1 MTFTPGSPLN
11 DDDEDIRGGA
21 TEEQLNQAYKE
32 AKINEQKDPRTDEK
46 FLEERAKKKENKIKG
61 IDSSESML
69 DEEFEAQTELQKD
82 DPSAEQQF
90 TEANRG
96 FDILYEMGKTADKY
110 IGTKGAL
117 GELFDF
123 IKGKI
128 EGKDVEFP
136 VQLLLKEQKD
146 LPKDPTKAL
155 IPPVSQTNVITR
167 FFGEDISP
175 AGIEFLRGLVMIGD
189 KNKKKKKP
197 TPKEIREL
205 LGKGKSG
212 QQTLFSQLAESM
224 ITPEEAV
231 KQDTEEENNFNQ
243 KQYDIAKQ
251 FVFEDKPEQPFKVS
265 KQDVRKLKQQ
275 ARKPLKLIDVK
286 RVQAKL
292 NDPNITDEVVL
303 NYFQDAKRSELGY
316 GGTAGTIDFLND
328 MMDGPPGSLKKG
340 FTSVDEFLANSSTA
354 FGSFD
359 DILEDMSFR
368 LETPITKEK
377 LQSLLDGTETYTF
390 QTARMKTLG
399 EPPIV
404 MNDAKSLTQAYF
416 ARLTALD
423 DIGVFEKGHIHA
435 VDQIVERYL
444 NEGIENTASFKDNT
458 APEISRSIYKLVGG
472 EDNFN
477 ALFDEVRDYRVQGIT
492 DEDLKFAQVYAGNRT
507 RKADQDLDRIVNS
520 IFGVEPDLESSLL
533 SYVYPE
539 KSLNNLVASDMKF
552 TFAKIFTAEFDALI
566 QNVVDLGGK
575 PENLGVN
582 TLQSFRNQAL
592 KTAFE
597 TIPPDLSKNMGNML
611 AEYLRLNKIDVV
623 DDKGDPRF

>member
-1 MTFTPGSPLN
+1 MELKKRSGGIAGGGGE
-11 DDDEDIRGGA
+11 DE
-21 TEEQLNQAYKE
+21 EE
-32 AKINEQKDPRTDEK
+32 
-46 FLEERAKKKENKIKG
+46 EEEEEKKKRN
-61 IDSSESML
+61 
-69 DEEFEAQTELQKD
+69 
-82 DPSAEQQF
+82 
-90 TEANRG
+90 
-96 FDILYEMGKTADKY
+96 
-110 IGTKGAL
+110 
-117 GELFDF
+117 
-123 IKGKI
+123 
-128 EGKDVEFP
+128 
-136 VQLLLKEQKD
+136 
-146 LPKDPTKAL
+146 
-155 IPPVSQTNVITR
+155 
-167 FFGEDISP
+167 
-175 AGIEFLRGLVMIGD
+175 
-189 KNKKKKKP
+189 P
-197 TPKEIREL
+197 TPSQMREL
-205 LGKGKSG
+205 LGTGKSG

-231 KQDTEEENNFNQ
+231 QQDTEEENNFNQ
-243 KQYDIAKQ
+243 KQYDLAKQ

-265 KQDVRKLKQQ
+265 KQDIRKLKQQ

-368 LETPITKEK
+368 LETPITKER
-377 LQSLLDGTETYTF
+377 LQNLLDGTETYTF
-390 QTARMKTLG
+390 QTARMRKKIPPA
-399 EPPIV
+399 PPIII
-404 MNDAKSLTQAYF
+404 NDAKSLTRAYF

-423 DIGVFEKGHIHA
+423 DIGVFEKGHINA

-477 ALFDEVRDYRVQGIT
+477 ALFNELRDYRVKGIT

-520 IFGVEPDLESSLL
+520 IFGTEPDLESSLI

-539 KSLNNLVASDMKF
+539 KSLNNLVAADMKV
-552 TFAKIFTAEFDALI
+552 TFAKIFTTDFDALI

-575 PENLGVN
+575 PENLGIN

-592 KTAFE
+592 QSAFQS
-597 TIPPDLSKNMGNML
+597 IPPDLSKDMGNML

-623 DDKGDPRF
+623 DEKGDLRK

>member
-1 MTFTPGSPLN
+1 MN
-11 DDDEDIRGGA
+11 EEEDIRGGA
-21 TEEQLNQAYKE
+21 TDEQINQAYKE
-32 AKINEQKDPRTDEK
+32 RLILDQQDPRTDEK
-46 FLEERAKKKENKIKG
+46 FLEERAKKNKIKG
-61 IDSSESML
+61 FDASESML
-69 DEEFEAQTELQKD
+69 DEEFEAQKQLQED
-82 DPSAEQQF
+82 DPTAEQQF

-96 FDILYEMGKTADKY
+96 FDILYEVGKTADKY
-110 IGTKGAL
+110 LGTKGAL

-123 IKGKI
+123 IKGKS
-128 EGKDVEFP
+128 EGRDVQFP

-175 AGIEFLRGLVMIGD
+175 NAIEFLKGLIMMD
-189 KNKKKKKP
+189 DKKKKRKRL
-197 TPKEIREL
+197 TPSQIREL

-275 ARKPLKLIDVK
+275 ARRPLKLIDVK

-354 FGSFD
+354 FGSFN

-377 LQSLLDGTETYTF
+377 LQNLLDGTETYTF
-390 QTARMKTLG
+390 QTARMRKKG
-399 EPPIV
+399 EPPIII
-404 MNDAKSLTQAYF
+404 NDAKSLTRAYF

-423 DIGVFEKGHIHA
+423 DIGVFEKGHINA

-492 DEDLKFAQVYAGNRT
+492 DKDLKFAQVYAGNRT

-539 KSLNNLVASDMKF
+539 KSLNNLVASDMKV
-552 TFAKIFTAEFDALI
+552 TFAKIFTKEFDELI
-566 QNVVDLGGK
+566 QNVIDLGGK

-597 TIPPDLSKNMGNML
+597 SMPPDLSKDMGNML

>member
-1 MTFTPGSPLN
+1 MN
-11 DDDEDIRGGA
+11 EEEDIRGGA
-21 TEEQLNQAYKE
+21 TDEQINQAYKE
-32 AKINEQKDPRTDEK
+32 RQILDQQDPRTDEK
-46 FLEERAKKKENKIKG
+46 FLEERAKKKEEEEKEEPDPSEGLAISIGNPISDALFLQKPGLAFQAGILRTITTKISK
-61 IDSSESML
+61 IPRVQQML
-69 DEEFEAQTELQKD
+69 TEAQEQLPSISQKGVED
-82 DPSAEQQF
+82 FKRQAASRVASIIQKLKDQF
-90 TEANRG
+90 P
-96 FDILYEMGKTADKY
+96 AD
-110 IGTKGAL
+110 
-117 GELFDF
+117 
-123 IKGKI
+123 
-128 EGKDVEFP
+128 DVE
-136 VQLLLKEQKD
+136 
-146 LPKDPTKAL
+146 
-155 IPPVSQTNVITR
+155 
-167 FFGEDISP
+167 
-175 AGIEFLRGLVMIGD
+175 GLVMELDKRSGGIAGGGGGD
-189 KNKKKKKP
+189 EEEEEEEKKKKNP
-197 TPKEIREL
+197 TPKQIRDL
-205 LGKGKSG
+205 LGKGESG

-231 KQDTEEENNFNQ
+231 QQDTEEENNFNQ
-243 KQYDIAKQ
+243 KQYDLAKQ
-251 FVFEDKPEQPFKVS
+251 FVFEDKPQQPFKVS
-265 KQDVRKLKQQ
+265 KQDIRKLKQQ

-292 NDPNITDEVVL
+292 NDPNITNEVVQ
-303 NYFQDAKRSELGY
+303 NYFEDAKRSELGY
-316 GGTAGTIDFLND
+316 GGTAGTIDFLNN
-328 MMDGPPGSLKKG
+328 MMDGPPGSFKKG

-390 QTARMKTLG
+390 QTARMRRKG
-399 EPPIV
+399 EAPILI
-404 MNDAKSLTQAYF
+404 NDAKSLTRAYF

-423 DIGVFEKGHIHA
+423 DIGVFEKGHINA

-444 NEGIENTASFKDNT
+444 NEGIVNTASFKDNT

-477 ALFDEVRDYRVQGIT
+477 ALFNELRDYRVEGIT

-520 IFGVEPDLESSLL
+520 IFGTEPDLESSLL

-539 KSLNNLVASDMKF
+539 KSLNNLVAPDMKV

-566 QNVVDLGGK
+566 QAVVDLGGK

-592 KTAFE
+592 RSAFQS
-597 TIPPDLSKNMGNML
+597 IPPDLSKDMGNML
-611 AEYLRLNKIDVV
+611 TEYLRLNKIDIV
-623 DDKGDPRF
+623 DDKGDLRF

>member
-1 MTFTPGSPLN
+1 MN
-11 DDDEDIRGGA
+11 EEEDIRGGA
-21 TEEQLNQAYKE
+21 TDEQINQAYKE
-32 AKINEQKDPRTDEK
+32 RLILDQQDPRTDEK
-46 FLEERAKKKENKIKG
+46 FLEERAKKNKIKG
-61 IDSSESML
+61 FDASESML
-69 DEEFEAQTELQKD
+69 DEEFEAQKQLQED
-82 DPSAEQQF
+82 DPTAEQQF

-96 FDILYEMGKTADKY
+96 FDILYEVGKTADKY
-110 IGTKGAL
+110 LGTKGAL

-123 IKGKI
+123 IKGKS
-128 EGKDVEFP
+128 EGRDVQFP

-175 AGIEFLRGLVMIGD
+175 NAIEFLKGLIMMD
-189 KNKKKKKP
+189 DKKKKKKRL
-197 TPKEIREL
+197 TPSQIREL

-275 ARKPLKLIDVK
+275 ARRPLKLIDVK

-354 FGSFD
+354 FGSFN

-377 LQSLLDGTETYTF
+377 LQNLLDGTETYTF
-390 QTARMKTLG
+390 QTARMRKKG
-399 EPPIV
+399 EPPIII
-404 MNDAKSLTQAYF
+404 NDAKSLTRAYF

-423 DIGVFEKGHIHA
+423 DIGVFEKGHINA

-492 DEDLKFAQVYAGNRT
+492 DKDLKFAQVYAGNRT

-539 KSLNNLVASDMKF
+539 KSLNNLVASDMKV
-552 TFAKIFTAEFDALI
+552 TFAKIFTKEFDELI
-566 QNVVDLGGK
+566 QNVIDLGGK

-597 TIPPDLSKNMGNML
+597 SMPPDLSKDMGNML

>member
-1 MTFTPGSPLN
+1 MN
-11 DDDEDIRGGA
+11 
-21 TEEQLNQAYKE
+21 EEEELKEELERYERQNQEAYDKE
-32 AKINEQKDPRTDEK
+32 VSGENFLKD
-46 FLEERAKKKENKIKG
+46 RAKKKEEEEEKQEPDPDEGIAGADFTFEQALLTRGRSLIGVGTAGIVRNIYTKISK
-61 IDSSESML
+61 IPKVQEML
-69 DEEFEAQTELQKD
+69 TEAQEQLPSISQKGV
-82 DPSAEQQF
+82 E
-90 TEANRG
+90 
-96 FDILYEMGKTADKY
+96 
-110 IGTKGAL
+110 
-117 GELFDF
+117 DF
-123 IKGKI
+123 KRQAASRVTSIIQK
-128 EGKDVEFP
+128 
-136 VQLLLKEQKD
+136 LKEQFPAD
-146 LPKDPTKAL
+146 DVEGL
-155 IPPVSQTNVITR
+155 IMELKKRSGGIAGGG
-167 FFGEDISP
+167 GED
-175 AGIEFLRGLVMIGD
+175 EEEEEEEE
-189 KNKKKKKP
+189 KKKRNP
-197 TPKEIREL
+197 TPSQMREL

-224 ITPEEAV
+224 ITPEQALQ
-231 KQDTEEENNFNQ
+231 QDTEEENIFNQ
-243 KQYDIAKQ
+243 KQYDLAKQ
-251 FVFEDKPEQPFKVS
+251 FTFEAKDPKPFKVS
-265 KQDVRKLKQQ
+265 KQDIRKLKQQ

-368 LETPITKEK
+368 LETPITKER
-377 LQSLLDGTETYTF
+377 LQNLLDGTETYTF
-390 QTARMKTLG
+390 QTARMRKKIPP
-399 EPPIV
+399 EPPIII
-404 MNDAKSLTQAYF
+404 NDAKSLTRAYF

-423 DIGVFEKGHIHA
+423 DIGVFEKGHINA

-477 ALFDEVRDYRVQGIT
+477 ALFNELRDYRVEGIT

-520 IFGVEPDLESSLL
+520 IFGTEPDLESSLL

-539 KSLNNLVASDMKF
+539 KSLNNLVAPDMKV
-552 TFAKIFTAEFDALI
+552 TFAQIFTKEFDELI
-566 QNVVDLGGK
+566 QAVVDLGGK

-592 KTAFE
+592 QSAFQS
-597 TIPPDLSKNMGNML
+597 IPPDLSKDMGNML
-611 AEYLRLNKIDVV
+611 ADYLRLNKMDIV
-623 DDKGDPRF
+623 DEKGDLRK

>member
-1 MTFTPGSPLN
+1 MN
-11 DDDEDIRGGA
+11 EEEDIRGGA
-21 TEEQLNQAYKE
+21 TDEQLNQAYKE
-32 AKINEQKDPRTDEK
+32 AKINEQRDPRTDEK
-46 FLEERAKKKENKIKG
+46 FLEERAKQKEAEEEEQKEEPDPSEGVAGTDFSFEQALLTKGRSLLGVGTSAIVRNIYTKISKIDGVQNMITKAQEQLPSISQKGVDEFKQKAANRIAEIMKKLY
-61 IDSSESML
+61 DSSFDPETLRNAIGQDQSGGIGGGIGGGED
-69 DEEFEAQTELQKD
+69 DEEE
-82 DPSAEQQF
+82 
-90 TEANRG
+90 
-96 FDILYEMGKTADKY
+96 
-110 IGTKGAL
+110 
-117 GELFDF
+117 
-123 IKGKI
+123 
-128 EGKDVEFP
+128 
-136 VQLLLKEQKD
+136 
-146 LPKDPTKAL
+146 
-155 IPPVSQTNVITR
+155 
-167 FFGEDISP
+167 
-175 AGIEFLRGLVMIGD
+175 
-189 KNKKKKKP
+189 KKKKKRKP
-197 TPKEIREL
+197 TPKQIRDITGE
-205 LGKGKSG
+205 SG
-212 QQTLFSQLAESM
+212 QQTLFKEMAELLAAEQ

-275 ARKPLKLIDVK
+275 ARRPLKLIDVK

-328 MMDGPPGSLKKG
+328 MQDGPPGSLKKG

-390 QTARMKTLG
+390 QTARMRKKG

-404 MNDAKSLTQAYF
+404 INDAKSLTRAYF

-423 DIGVFEKGHIHA
+423 DIGVFEKGHINA

-492 DEDLKFAQVYAGNRT
+492 DEDLQFAQVYAGNRT
-507 RKADQDLDRIVNS
+507 RKADQDLDRIVNA

-539 KSLNNLVASDMKF
+539 KSLNNLVASDMKV

-575 PENLGVN
+575 PENLGVA

-592 KTAFE
+592 QAAFQS
-597 TIPPDLSKNMGNML
+597 IPPDLSKNMGNML

>member
-1 MTFTPGSPLN
+1 MTFTPGSPL

-21 TEEQLNQAYKE
+21 TDEQINQAYKE

-46 FLEERAKKKENKIKG
+46 FLEERAKKKEKIKG
-61 IDSSESML
+61 FDSSESML
-69 DEEFEAQTELQKD
+69 DEEFEAQKELQED

-96 FDILYEMGKTADKY
+96 FDILYEVGKTADKY
-110 IGTKGAL
+110 LGTKGAL

-123 IKGKI
+123 IKGKS
-128 EGKDVEFP
+128 EGRDVQFP

-175 AGIEFLRGLVMIGD
+175 NAIEFLKGLIMMD
-189 KNKKKKKP
+189 DKKKKRKRL
-197 TPKEIREL
+197 TPSQIREL

-275 ARKPLKLIDVK
+275 ARRPLKLIDVK

-354 FGSFD
+354 FGSFN

-377 LQSLLDGTETYTF
+377 LQNLLDGTETYTF
-390 QTARMKTLG
+390 QTARMRKKG
-399 EPPIV
+399 EPPIII
-404 MNDAKSLTQAYF
+404 NDAKSLTRAYF

-423 DIGVFEKGHIHA
+423 DIGVFEKGHINA

-492 DEDLKFAQVYAGNRT
+492 DKDLKFAQVYAGNRT

-539 KSLNNLVASDMKF
+539 KSLNNLVASDMKV
-552 TFAKIFTAEFDALI
+552 TFAKIFTKEFDELI
-566 QNVVDLGGK
+566 QNVIDLGGK

-597 TIPPDLSKNMGNML
+597 SMPPDLSKDMGNML

>member
-1 MTFTPGSPLN
+1 MN
-11 DDDEDIRGGA
+11 EEEDIRGGA
-21 TEEQLNQAYKE
+21 TDEQINQAYKE
-32 AKINEQKDPRTDEK
+32 RQILDQQDPRTDEK
-46 FLEERAKKKENKIKG
+46 FLEERAKKKEEEEKEEPDPSEGLAISIGNPISDALFLQKPGLAFQAGILRTITTKISK
-61 IDSSESML
+61 IPRVQQML
-69 DEEFEAQTELQKD
+69 TEAQEQLPSISQKGVED
-82 DPSAEQQF
+82 FKRQAASRVTSIIQKLKDQF
-90 TEANRG
+90 P
-96 FDILYEMGKTADKY
+96 AD
-110 IGTKGAL
+110 
-117 GELFDF
+117 
-123 IKGKI
+123 
-128 EGKDVEFP
+128 DVE
-136 VQLLLKEQKD
+136 
-146 LPKDPTKAL
+146 
-155 IPPVSQTNVITR
+155 
-167 FFGEDISP
+167 
-175 AGIEFLRGLVMIGD
+175 GLVMELDKRSGGIAGGGGGD
-189 KNKKKKKP
+189 EEEEEEEKKKKNP
-197 TPKEIREL
+197 TPKQIRDL
-205 LGKGKSG
+205 LGKGESG

-231 KQDTEEENNFNQ
+231 QQDTEEENNFNQ
-243 KQYDIAKQ
+243 KQYDLAKQ
-251 FVFEDKPEQPFKVS
+251 FVFEDKPQQPFKVS
-265 KQDVRKLKQQ
+265 KQDIRKLKQQ

-292 NDPNITDEVVL
+292 NDPNITNEVVQ
-303 NYFQDAKRSELGY
+303 NYFEDAKRSELGY
-316 GGTAGTIDFLND
+316 GGTAGTIDFLNN
-328 MMDGPPGSLKKG
+328 MMDGPPGSFKKG

-390 QTARMKTLG
+390 QTARMRRKG
-399 EPPIV
+399 EAPILI
-404 MNDAKSLTQAYF
+404 NDAKSLTRAYF

-423 DIGVFEKGHIHA
+423 DIGVFEKGHINA

-444 NEGIENTASFKDNT
+444 NEGIVNTASFKDNT

-477 ALFDEVRDYRVQGIT
+477 ALFNELRDYRVEGIT

-520 IFGVEPDLESSLL
+520 IFGTEPDLESSLL

-539 KSLNNLVASDMKF
+539 KSLNNLVAPDMKV

-566 QNVVDLGGK
+566 QAVVDLGGK

-592 KTAFE
+592 RSAFQS
-597 TIPPDLSKNMGNML
+597 IPPDLSKDMGNML
-611 AEYLRLNKIDVV
+611 TEYLRLNKIDIV
-623 DDKGDPRF
+623 DDKGDLRF

>member
-1 MTFTPGSPLN
+1 MN
-11 DDDEDIRGGA
+11 
-21 TEEQLNQAYKE
+21 EEEELKEELERYERQNQEAYDKE
-32 AKINEQKDPRTDEK
+32 VSGEN
-46 FLEERAKKKENKIKG
+46 FLRDRAKKKEEEEKEEPDPDEGIAAPDFTFEQALLTRGRSLMAVGTAGIVRNIYTKISK
-61 IDSSESML
+61 IPKVQEML
-69 DEEFEAQTELQKD
+69 TEAQEQLPSISQKGV
-82 DPSAEQQF
+82 E
-90 TEANRG
+90 
-96 FDILYEMGKTADKY
+96 
-110 IGTKGAL
+110 
-117 GELFDF
+117 DF
-123 IKGKI
+123 KRQAASRVTSIIQK
-128 EGKDVEFP
+128 
-136 VQLLLKEQKD
+136 LKEQFPAD
-146 LPKDPTKAL
+146 DVEGL
-155 IPPVSQTNVITR
+155 IMELKKRSGGIAGGG
-167 FFGEDISP
+167 GED
-175 AGIEFLRGLVMIGD
+175 EEEEEEE
-189 KNKKKKKP
+189 KKKRNP
-197 TPKEIREL
+197 TPSQMREL

-212 QQTLFSQLAESM
+212 QQTLFSELAESM

-231 KQDTEEENNFNQ
+231 QQDTEEENNFNQ
-243 KQYDIAKQ
+243 KQYDLAKQ

-265 KQDVRKLKQQ
+265 KQDIRKLKQQ

-368 LETPITKEK
+368 LETPITKER
-377 LQSLLDGTETYTF
+377 LQNLLDGTETYTF
-390 QTARMKTLG
+390 QTARMRKKG
-399 EPPIV
+399 EPPIII
-404 MNDAKSLTQAYF
+404 NDAKSLTRAYF

-423 DIGVFEKGHIHA
+423 DIGVFEKGHINA

-477 ALFDEVRDYRVQGIT
+477 ALFNELRDYRVQGIT

-520 IFGVEPDLESSLL
+520 IFGTEPDLESSLL

-539 KSLNNLVASDMKF
+539 KSLNNLVAPDMKV
-552 TFAKIFTAEFDALI
+552 TFAQIFTKEFDELI
-566 QNVVDLGGK
+566 QAVVDLGGK
-575 PENLGVN
+575 PENLGIN

-592 KTAFE
+592 QSAFE
-597 TIPPDLSKNMGNML
+597 SIPPDLSKDMGNML

>member
-1 MTFTPGSPLN
+1 MN
-11 DDDEDIRGGA
+11 EEEDIRGGA
-21 TEEQLNQAYKE
+21 TDEQINQAYKE

-46 FLEERAKKKENKIKG
+46 FLEERAKQKEAEEEEQKEGPDPSEGVAAPDFSFEQALLTKGRSLLGVGTSAIVRNIYTKISKIDGVQNMITKAQEQLPSISQKGVDEFKQKAANRIAEIMKKLY
-61 IDSSESML
+61 DSSFDPETLRNAIGKDQSGGIGGGL
-69 DEEFEAQTELQKD
+69 GGGEDDEEEE
-82 DPSAEQQF
+82 
-90 TEANRG
+90 
-96 FDILYEMGKTADKY
+96 
-110 IGTKGAL
+110 
-117 GELFDF
+117 
-123 IKGKI
+123 
-128 EGKDVEFP
+128 
-136 VQLLLKEQKD
+136 
-146 LPKDPTKAL
+146 
-155 IPPVSQTNVITR
+155 
-167 FFGEDISP
+167 
-175 AGIEFLRGLVMIGD
+175 
-189 KNKKKKKP
+189 KKKKRKP
-197 TPKEIREL
+197 TPKQIRDIT
-205 LGKGKSG
+205 GQSG
-212 QQTLFSQLAESM
+212 QQTLFKEMAELLAAEQ
-224 ITPEEAV
+224 ITPEQAV
-231 KQDTEEENNFNQ
+231 QQDIEEENNFNQ

-275 ARKPLKLIDVK
+275 ARRPLKLIDVK

-328 MMDGPPGSLKKG
+328 MQDGPPGSLKKG

-377 LQSLLDGTETYTF
+377 LQNLLDGTETYTF
-390 QTARMKTLG
+390 QTARMRKKG
-399 EPPIV
+399 EPPIII
-404 MNDAKSLTQAYF
+404 NDAKSLTRAYF

-423 DIGVFEKGHIHA
+423 DIGVFEKGHINA

-492 DEDLKFAQVYAGNRT
+492 DKDLKFAQVYAGNRT

-520 IFGVEPDLESSLL
+520 IFGTEPDLQSSLI

-539 KSLNNLVASDMKF
+539 KSLNNLVAPDMKVV
-552 TFAKIFTAEFDALI
+552 FAKIFTAEFDALI

-575 PENLGVN
+575 PENLGIS

-592 KTAFE
+592 QAAFQS
-597 TIPPDLSKNMGNML
+597 IPPDLSKDMGNML

>member
-1 MTFTPGSPLN
+1 MN
-11 DDDEDIRGGA
+11 EEEDITGGA
-21 TEEQLNQAYKE
+21 TDEQLNQAYKE

-46 FLEERAKKKENKIKG
+46 FLEERAKQKETEEEEEQKEGPDPSEGVAGADFSFEQALLTKGRSLLGVGTSAIVRNIYTKISKIDGVQDMITKAQEQLPSISQKG
-61 IDSSESML
+61 VDEFKQKAANRITEIMKRLYDSSFDPETLRNAIGKDQSGIGGGIGGGKD
-69 DEEFEAQTELQKD
+69 DEEEE
-82 DPSAEQQF
+82 
-90 TEANRG
+90 
-96 FDILYEMGKTADKY
+96 
-110 IGTKGAL
+110 
-117 GELFDF
+117 
-123 IKGKI
+123 
-128 EGKDVEFP
+128 
-136 VQLLLKEQKD
+136 
-146 LPKDPTKAL
+146 
-155 IPPVSQTNVITR
+155 
-167 FFGEDISP
+167 
-175 AGIEFLRGLVMIGD
+175 
-189 KNKKKKKP
+189 KKKKRNP
-197 TPKEIREL
+197 TPSQIREL

-212 QQTLFSQLAESM
+212 QQTLFSELADSI

-231 KQDTEEENNFNQ
+231 KTDIEEENNFNQ

-251 FVFEDKPEQPFKVS
+251 FVFEEKPEQPFKVS
-265 KQDVRKLKQQ
+265 KQDVRKLKLQ
-275 ARKPLKLIDVK
+275 ARRPLKLIDVK

-292 NDPNITDEVVL
+292 NDPNITNEVVQ
-303 NYFQDAKRSELGY
+303 NYFEDARRSELGY

-328 MMDGPPGSLKKG
+328 MQDGPPGSLKKG

-368 LETPITKEK
+368 LETPITKER

-390 QTARMKTLG
+390 QTARMRKKG

-404 MNDAKSLTQAYF
+404 INDAKSLTRAYF

-423 DIGVFEKGHIHA
+423 DIGVFEKGHVNA

-444 NEGIENTASFKDNT
+444 NEGISNTASFKDNT

-492 DEDLKFAQVYAGNRT
+492 DKDLKFAQVYAGNRT

-520 IFGVEPDLESSLL
+520 IFGTEPDLESSLI

-539 KSLNNLVASDMKF
+539 KSLNNLVASDMKV

-566 QNVVDLGGK
+566 QNVIDLGGK
-575 PENLGVN
+575 PENLGIS

-592 KTAFE
+592 QSAFQS
-597 TIPPDLSKNMGNML
+597 IPPDLSKNMGNML

>member
-1 MTFTPGSPLN
+1 MN
-11 DDDEDIRGGA
+11 
-21 TEEQLNQAYKE
+21 EEEELKEELERYERQNQEAYDKE
-32 AKINEQKDPRTDEK
+32 VSGENFLKD
-46 FLEERAKKKENKIKG
+46 RAKKKEEEEKQEPDPDEGIAGADFTFEQALLTRGRSLIGVGTAGIVRNIYTKISK
-61 IDSSESML
+61 IPKVQEML
-69 DEEFEAQTELQKD
+69 TEAQEQLPSISQKGV
-82 DPSAEQQF
+82 E
-90 TEANRG
+90 
-96 FDILYEMGKTADKY
+96 
-110 IGTKGAL
+110 
-117 GELFDF
+117 DF
-123 IKGKI
+123 KRQAASRVTSIIQK
-128 EGKDVEFP
+128 
-136 VQLLLKEQKD
+136 LKEQFPAD
-146 LPKDPTKAL
+146 DVEGL
-155 IPPVSQTNVITR
+155 IMELKKRSGGIAGGG
-167 FFGEDISP
+167 GED
-175 AGIEFLRGLVMIGD
+175 EEEEEEEE
-189 KNKKKKKP
+189 KKKRNP
-197 TPKEIREL
+197 TPSQMREL

-212 QQTLFSQLAESM
+212 QQTLFSELAESM

-231 KQDTEEENNFNQ
+231 QQDTEEENNFNQ
-243 KQYDIAKQ
+243 KQYDLAKQ

-265 KQDVRKLKQQ
+265 KQDIRKLKQQ

-368 LETPITKEK
+368 LETPITKER
-377 LQSLLDGTETYTF
+377 LQNLLDGTETYTF
-390 QTARMKTLG
+390 QTARMRKKIPP
-399 EPPIV
+399 EPPIII
-404 MNDAKSLTQAYF
+404 NDAKSLTRAYF

-423 DIGVFEKGHIHA
+423 DIGVFEKGHINA

-477 ALFDEVRDYRVQGIT
+477 ALFNELRDYRVQGIT

-520 IFGVEPDLESSLL
+520 IFGTEPDLESSLI

-539 KSLNNLVASDMKF
+539 KSLNNLVAPDMIV

-575 PENLGVN
+575 PENLGIN

-592 KTAFE
+592 QSAFQS
-597 TIPPDLSKNMGNML
+597 IPPDLSKDMGNML
-611 AEYLRLNKIDVV
+611 ADYLRLNKIDIV
-623 DDKGDPRF
+623 DEKGDLRK

>member
-1 MTFTPGSPLN
+1 
-11 DDDEDIRGGA
+11 
-21 TEEQLNQAYKE
+21 
-32 AKINEQKDPRTDEK
+32 
-46 FLEERAKKKENKIKG
+46 
-61 IDSSESML
+61 
-69 DEEFEAQTELQKD
+69 
-82 DPSAEQQF
+82 
-90 TEANRG
+90 
-96 FDILYEMGKTADKY
+96 YEVGKTADKY
-110 IGTKGAL
+110 LGTKGAL

-123 IKGKI
+123 IKGKS
-128 EGKDVEFP
+128 EGRDVQFP

-175 AGIEFLRGLVMIGD
+175 NAIEFLKGLIMMD
-189 KNKKKKKP
+189 DKKKKKKRL
-197 TPKEIREL
+197 TPSQIREL

-275 ARKPLKLIDVK
+275 ARRPLKLIDVK

-354 FGSFD
+354 FGSFN

-377 LQSLLDGTETYTF
+377 LQNLLDGTETYTF
-390 QTARMKTLG
+390 QTARMRKKG
-399 EPPIV
+399 EPPIII
-404 MNDAKSLTQAYF
+404 NDAKSLTRAYF

-423 DIGVFEKGHIHA
+423 DIGVFEKGHINA

-492 DEDLKFAQVYAGNRT
+492 DKDLKFAQVYAGNRT

-539 KSLNNLVASDMKF
+539 KSLNNLVASDMKV
-552 TFAKIFTAEFDALI
+552 TFAKIFTKEFDELI
-566 QNVVDLGGK
+566 QNVIDLGGK

-597 TIPPDLSKNMGNML
+597 SMPPDLSKDMGNML

>member
-1 MTFTPGSPLN
+1 MNEEEELKEELERFERQNQEAYDKEVSGENFLRDRATKKEEEEEKQEPDPSEGLAGADFSFEQALLT
-11 DDDEDIRGGA
+11 RGRSLIGVGTA
-21 TEEQLNQAYKE
+21 GILRNIYTKISKIPKVQEMLTEAQEQLPSISQRGVENFKQQA
-32 AKINEQKDPRTDEK
+32 ASRVSAIIQK
-46 FLEERAKKKENKIKG
+46 L
-61 IDSSESML
+61 
-69 DEEFEAQTELQKD
+69 KD
-82 DPSAEQQF
+82 QF
-90 TEANRG
+90 P
-96 FDILYEMGKTADKY
+96 AD
-110 IGTKGAL
+110 
-117 GELFDF
+117 
-123 IKGKI
+123 
-128 EGKDVEFP
+128 DVE
-136 VQLLLKEQKD
+136 
-146 LPKDPTKAL
+146 
-155 IPPVSQTNVITR
+155 
-167 FFGEDISP
+167 
-175 AGIEFLRGLVMIGD
+175 GLVMELNKRSGGIAGAGGGD
-189 KNKKKKKP
+189 EEEEEEEKKKKNP
-197 TPKEIREL
+197 TPKQIRDL
-205 LGKGKSG
+205 LGKGESG

-224 ITPEEAV
+224 ITPEQAV
-231 KQDTEEENNFNQ
+231 QQDIEEENNFNQ

-265 KQDVRKLKQQ
+265 KQDIRKLKQQ

-292 NDPNITDEVVL
+292 NDPNITNEVVQ
-303 NYFQDAKRSELGY
+303 NYFEDAKRSELGY

-328 MMDGPPGSLKKG
+328 MQDGPPGSLKKG

-390 QTARMKTLG
+390 QTARMRKKG
-399 EPPIV
+399 EPPIII
-404 MNDAKSLTQAYF
+404 NDAKSLTRAYF

-423 DIGVFEKGHIHA
+423 DIGVFEKGHINA

-477 ALFDEVRDYRVQGIT
+477 ALFNELRDYRVEGIT
-492 DEDLKFAQVYAGNRT
+492 DKDLKFAQVYAGNRT

-520 IFGVEPDLESSLL
+520 IFGTEPDLESSLI

-539 KSLNNLVASDMKF
+539 KSLNNLVAPDMKV

-575 PENLGVN
+575 PENLGIN

-592 KTAFE
+592 QSAFQS
-597 TIPPDLSKNMGNML
+597 IPPDLSKDMGNML

>member
-1 MTFTPGSPLN
+1 MN
-11 DDDEDIRGGA
+11 EDEDIRGGA
-21 TEEQLNQAYKE
+21 TDEQLNQAYKE

-46 FLEERAKKKENKIKG
+46 FLEERAKQKEAENEETEEKERPDPDEGIAAPDFFFEKALLTKGRSLLGVGTSAIVRNIYTKISKIDGVQDMITKAQEQLPSISQKGVDEFKQKAANRIAEIMKKLY
-61 IDSSESML
+61 DSSFDPETLRNAIGKDQSGGIGGGL
-69 DEEFEAQTELQKD
+69 GGGEDDEEEE
-82 DPSAEQQF
+82 
-90 TEANRG
+90 
-96 FDILYEMGKTADKY
+96 
-110 IGTKGAL
+110 
-117 GELFDF
+117 
-123 IKGKI
+123 
-128 EGKDVEFP
+128 
-136 VQLLLKEQKD
+136 
-146 LPKDPTKAL
+146 
-155 IPPVSQTNVITR
+155 
-167 FFGEDISP
+167 
-175 AGIEFLRGLVMIGD
+175 
-189 KNKKKKKP
+189 KKKKRNP
-197 TPKEIREL
+197 TPSQMREL

-231 KQDTEEENNFNQ
+231 KQDIEEENNFNQ

-265 KQDVRKLKQQ
+265 KQDVRKLKLQ
-275 ARKPLKLIDVK
+275 ARRPLKLIDVK
-286 RVQAKL
+286 KVQAKL
-292 NDPNITDEVVL
+292 NDPNITDEVVQ
-303 NYFQDAKRSELGY
+303 NYFEDARRSELGY

-390 QTARMKTLG
+390 QTARMRKKG
-399 EPPIV
+399 EPPIII
-404 MNDAKSLTQAYF
+404 NDAKSLTRAYF

-423 DIGVFEKGHIHA
+423 DIGVFEKGHINA

-444 NEGIENTASFKDNT
+444 NEGITNTASFKDNT

-492 DEDLKFAQVYAGNRT
+492 DKDLKFAQVYAGNRT

-520 IFGVEPDLESSLL
+520 IFGTEPDLESSLI

-539 KSLNNLVASDMKF
+539 KSLNNLVASDMKV
-552 TFAKIFTAEFDALI
+552 TFAKIFTKEFDALI

-597 TIPPDLSKNMGNML
+597 SIPPDLSKDMGNML

>member
-1 MTFTPGSPLN
+1 MN
-11 DDDEDIRGGA
+11 EEEDIRGGA
-21 TEEQLNQAYKE
+21 TDEQLNQAYKE

-46 FLEERAKKKENKIKG
+46 FLEERAKQKELEEEEKEEQKEGPDPSEGVAGADFSFEQALLTKGRSLLGVGTSAIVRNIYTKISKIDGVQDMITKAQEQLPSISQKGVDEFKQKAANRIAEIMKKLY
-61 IDSSESML
+61 DSSFDPETLRNAIGKDQSGGIGGGL
-69 DEEFEAQTELQKD
+69 GGGEDDEEEE
-82 DPSAEQQF
+82 
-90 TEANRG
+90 
-96 FDILYEMGKTADKY
+96 
-110 IGTKGAL
+110 
-117 GELFDF
+117 
-123 IKGKI
+123 
-128 EGKDVEFP
+128 
-136 VQLLLKEQKD
+136 
-146 LPKDPTKAL
+146 
-155 IPPVSQTNVITR
+155 
-167 FFGEDISP
+167 
-175 AGIEFLRGLVMIGD
+175 
-189 KNKKKKKP
+189 KKKKRNP
-197 TPKEIREL
+197 TPSQMREL

-212 QQTLFSQLAESM
+212 QQTLFSELAESM

-231 KQDTEEENNFNQ
+231 KTDIEEENNFNQ

-265 KQDVRKLKQQ
+265 KQDVRKLKLQ
-275 ARKPLKLIDVK
+275 ARRPLKLIDVK
-286 RVQAKL
+286 KVQAKL

-328 MMDGPPGSLKKG
+328 MQDGPPGSLKKG

-390 QTARMKTLG
+390 QTARMRKKG
-399 EPPIV
+399 EPPIII
-404 MNDAKSLTQAYF
+404 NDAKSLTRAYF

-423 DIGVFEKGHIHA
+423 DIGVFEKGHINA

-520 IFGVEPDLESSLL
+520 IFGTEPDLESSLI

-539 KSLNNLVASDMKF
+539 KSLNNLVAPDMKV

-597 TIPPDLSKNMGNML
+597 SIPPDLSKDIGNML

>member
-1 MTFTPGSPLN
+1 MN
-11 DDDEDIRGGA
+11 EEEDIRGGA
-21 TEEQLNQAYKE
+21 TDEQINQAYKE

-46 FLEERAKKKENKIKG
+46 FLEERAKQKEAENEETEEKDEGPDPSQGVALPIGNPISDALFLRNPGLAFQAGLLRTISTKISKIDGVQQMLTKAKEQLPSISQKGVDEFKQKAANRIAEIMKKLY
-61 IDSSESML
+61 DSSFDPETLRNAIGKDQSGGIGGGL
-69 DEEFEAQTELQKD
+69 GGGEDDEEEE
-82 DPSAEQQF
+82 
-90 TEANRG
+90 
-96 FDILYEMGKTADKY
+96 
-110 IGTKGAL
+110 
-117 GELFDF
+117 
-123 IKGKI
+123 
-128 EGKDVEFP
+128 
-136 VQLLLKEQKD
+136 
-146 LPKDPTKAL
+146 
-155 IPPVSQTNVITR
+155 
-167 FFGEDISP
+167 
-175 AGIEFLRGLVMIGD
+175 
-189 KNKKKKKP
+189 KKKKRNP
-197 TPKEIREL
+197 TPSQMREL

-265 KQDVRKLKQQ
+265 KQDVRKLKLQ
-275 ARKPLKLIDVK
+275 ARRPLKLIDVK
-286 RVQAKL
+286 KVQAKL
-292 NDPNITDEVVL
+292 NDPNITDEVVQ
-303 NYFQDAKRSELGY
+303 NYFEDARRSELGY

-377 LQSLLDGTETYTF
+377 LQNLLDGTETYTF
-390 QTARMKTLG
+390 QTARMRKKG
-399 EPPIV
+399 EPPIII
-404 MNDAKSLTQAYF
+404 NDAKSLTRAYF

-423 DIGVFEKGHIHA
+423 DIGVFEKGHINA

-444 NEGIENTASFKDNT
+444 NEGITNTASFKDNT

-492 DEDLKFAQVYAGNRT
+492 DKDLKFAQVYAGNRT

-520 IFGVEPDLESSLL
+520 IFGVEPDLKSSLL

-539 KSLNNLVASDMKF
+539 KSLNNLVASDMKV
-552 TFAKIFTAEFDALI
+552 TFAKIFTREFDALI

-597 TIPPDLSKNMGNML
+597 SIPPDLSKDMGNML

>member
-61 IDSSESML
+61 FDSSESML

-404 MNDAKSLTQAYF
+404 INDAKSLTQAYF

-539 KSLNNLVASDMKF
+539 KSLNNLVASDMKV

>member
-1 MTFTPGSPLN
+1 MTFTPGSPL

-21 TEEQLNQAYKE
+21 TDEQINQAYKE

-46 FLEERAKKKENKIKG
+46 FLEERAKQKELEEEEEQKEGPDPSEGVAAPDFSFEQALLTKGRSLLGVGTSAIVRNIYTKISKIDGVQNMITKAQEQLPSISQKGVDEFKQKAANRIAEIMKKLY
-61 IDSSESML
+61 DSSFDPETLRNAIGKDQSGGIGGGL
-69 DEEFEAQTELQKD
+69 GGGEDDEEEE
-82 DPSAEQQF
+82 
-90 TEANRG
+90 
-96 FDILYEMGKTADKY
+96 
-110 IGTKGAL
+110 
-117 GELFDF
+117 
-123 IKGKI
+123 
-128 EGKDVEFP
+128 
-136 VQLLLKEQKD
+136 
-146 LPKDPTKAL
+146 
-155 IPPVSQTNVITR
+155 
-167 FFGEDISP
+167 
-175 AGIEFLRGLVMIGD
+175 
-189 KNKKKKKP
+189 KKKKRKP
-197 TPKEIREL
+197 TPKQIRDIT
-205 LGKGKSG
+205 GQSG
-212 QQTLFSQLAESM
+212 QQTLFKEMAELLAAEQ
-224 ITPEEAV
+224 ITPEQAV
-231 KQDTEEENNFNQ
+231 QQDTEEKNNFNQ

-275 ARKPLKLIDVK
+275 ARRPLKLIDVK

-328 MMDGPPGSLKKG
+328 MQDGPPGSLKKG

-377 LQSLLDGTETYTF
+377 LQNLLDGTETYTF
-390 QTARMKTLG
+390 QTARMRKKG
-399 EPPIV
+399 EPPIII
-404 MNDAKSLTQAYF
+404 NDAKSLTRAYF

-423 DIGVFEKGHIHA
+423 DIGVFEKGHINA

-492 DEDLKFAQVYAGNRT
+492 DKDLKFAQVYAGNRT

-520 IFGVEPDLESSLL
+520 IFGTEPDLESSLI

-539 KSLNNLVASDMKF
+539 KSLNNLVAPDMKVV
-552 TFAKIFTAEFDALI
+552 FAKIFTAEFDALI

-575 PENLGVN
+575 PENLGIS

-592 KTAFE
+592 QAAFQS
-597 TIPPDLSKNMGNML
+597 IPPDLSKDMGNML

>member
-1 MTFTPGSPLN
+1 MN
-11 DDDEDIRGGA
+11 EEEDIRGGA
-21 TEEQLNQAYKE
+21 TDEQLNQAYKE
-32 AKINEQKDPRTDEK
+32 AKINEQRDPRTDEK
-46 FLEERAKKKENKIKG
+46 FLEERAKQKEAEEEEQKEEPDPSEGVAGTDFSFEQALLTKGRSLLGVGTSAIVRNIYTKISKIDGVQDMITKAQEQLPSISQKGVDEFKQKAANRIAEIMKKLY
-61 IDSSESML
+61 DSSFDPETLRNAIGQDQSGGIGGGIGGGED
-69 DEEFEAQTELQKD
+69 DEEE
-82 DPSAEQQF
+82 
-90 TEANRG
+90 
-96 FDILYEMGKTADKY
+96 
-110 IGTKGAL
+110 
-117 GELFDF
+117 
-123 IKGKI
+123 
-128 EGKDVEFP
+128 
-136 VQLLLKEQKD
+136 
-146 LPKDPTKAL
+146 
-155 IPPVSQTNVITR
+155 
-167 FFGEDISP
+167 
-175 AGIEFLRGLVMIGD
+175 
-189 KNKKKKKP
+189 KKKKKRKP
-197 TPKEIREL
+197 TPKQIRDITGE
-205 LGKGKSG
+205 SG
-212 QQTLFSQLAESM
+212 QQTLFKEMAELLAAEQ

-275 ARKPLKLIDVK
+275 ARRPLKLIDVK

-328 MMDGPPGSLKKG
+328 MQDGPPGSLKKG

-390 QTARMKTLG
+390 QTARMRKKG
-399 EPPIV
+399 EPPIII
-404 MNDAKSLTQAYF
+404 NDAKSLTRAYF

-423 DIGVFEKGHIHA
+423 DIGVFEKGHINA

-492 DEDLKFAQVYAGNRT
+492 DEDLQFAQVYAGNRT
-507 RKADQDLDRIVNS
+507 RKADQDLDRIVNA

-539 KSLNNLVASDMKF
+539 KSLNNLVASDMKV

-597 TIPPDLSKNMGNML
+597 SIPPDLSKNMGNML